1 MKRIPHLVAWDIA
14 CPRRLA
20 RVGRAAK
27 GWKTAGQLSVAE
39 CLVTP
44 AERQALAAELAGL
57 VAPAED
63 RLHLFRLDPRQPP
76 LLFGVARSQG
86 TRPFLVT

>member
-1 MKRIPHLVAWDIA
+1 MHRTPHLVAWDIA

-39 CLVTP
+39 CQLTA
-44 AERQALAAELAGL
+44 AERQALSARLADL
-57 VAPAED
+57 VDPGED
-63 RLHLFRLDPRQPP
+63 RLHLFRLDPR
-76 LLFGVARSQG
+76 LGCRLFGVAQSQG
-86 TRPFLVT
+86 ARPFLVT